1 MSVAFI
7 EEATACDMNTK
18 ISMSVRVPLCVG
30 MCGGDVV
37 LCVRVCG
44 CIVLLFARVPLCV
57 CSGVVTELDVVQVH
71 VIQLYAIKVYLIE
84 LYVIQVCVIK
94 LYAIQV
100 CLCFV
105 IEEALAC
112 DMTWRVTRLP
122 KSARAQISLYVCA
135 LCVKYYGVSTISR
148 LLKIIG
154 LFCKRDL

>member
-1 MSVAFI
+1 VYLI
-7 EEATACDMNTK
+7 ELYV
-18 ISMSVRVPLCVG
+18 I
-30 MCGGDVV
+30 
-37 LCVRVCG
+37 
-44 CIVLLFARVPLCV
+44 
-57 CSGVVTELDVVQVH
+57 QVH
-71 VIQLYAIKVYLIE
+71 VIELYAIKVYLIE
-84 LYVIQVCVIK
+84 LYVIQVCVIE
-94 LYAIQV
+94 LYAIQA

>member
-1 MSVAFI
+1 
-7 EEATACDMNTK
+7 
-18 ISMSVRVPLCVG
+18 MSVRVPLCVWV
-30 MCGGDVV
+30 CGGDVV
-37 LCVRVCG
+37 LCVRVCA

-122 KSARAQISLYVCA
+122 KSVRAQISLYVCA